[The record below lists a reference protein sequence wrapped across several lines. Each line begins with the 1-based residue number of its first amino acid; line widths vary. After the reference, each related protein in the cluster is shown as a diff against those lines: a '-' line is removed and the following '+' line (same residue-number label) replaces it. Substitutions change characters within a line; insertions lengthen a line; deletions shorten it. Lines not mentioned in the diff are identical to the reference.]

1 MKIREVIEKIVKDTL
16 VMTIQKGEVTEVSGE
31 SCTVKSD
38 HDNRVYYEVGFNALV
53 QNKSDKMLLTP
64 KLNSKVVIG
73 VFPNGKDAVLLSYSE
88 VEKVYLKIDTT
99 EFEVDAD
106 GYSVKRNNEDLKTVL
121 NDYIDEVNKIIVVN
135 GTTINVAAT
144 TEIKQ
149 RLNKILK

>member
-1 MKIREVIEKIVKDTL
+1 MKIREVIEKIVKDTV
-16 VMTIQKGEVTEVSGE
+16 VMTVQKGEVTKVSGE

-38 HDNRVYYEVGFNALV
+38 HDNRVYYEVSFNALV
-53 QNKSDKMLLTP
+53 QNKSNKVLVTP

-88 VEKVYLKIDTT
+88 VEKVFLKIETT
-99 EFEVDAD
+99 EFEAAAD
-106 GYSVKRNNEDLKTVL
+106 GYSIKRNNEDLKTVL

-144 TEIKQ
+144 TAIKE